1 MNRKDEEIYWLKESL
16 KIDPYMRNP
25 LINLA
30 GSCQDDGNIEE
41 AASYL
46 ERAITSDPDEN
57 KLLELRL
64 NLLMSPIHSS
74 WENMINERLQCIQ
87 NVKEI
92 IHKYETAPLN
102 PKVKLD
108 SSMDRIHFYIVY
120 HGLNDRYM
128 QELIIKTYKLYMANF
143 NNVFPQL
150 IGTHSLSLL
159 QQQLRSNSFLQSRNI
174 PFSLKEYSNSN
185 NLITTLTRKIRVG
198 FFSKFFGIFE
208 PHGLLLDGIMKY
220 LPREYFHVIAF
231 PVART
236 DGKPLEF
243 TIQEGADEVFELS
256 LSQEHAAEFIAKLNI
271 DIIIFGDT
279 MSEPMTHFMAH
290 TKLAKI
296 QIAFWGNPITSGSN
310 NMDYFVSADVM
321 EHPYRTR
328 MPVRDDPYTEQVV
341 LLGGQGIWYYKPTP
355 QDEYLK
361 KANLMGKIAPYEKMY
376 RSEFQLKDE
385 WFLYFCPQSVFKIH
399 PLFDDVLLNII
410 KGNPEG
416 HIVLTGGRR
425 TSWTNVYKDRLMKK
439 FENYTNN
446 IHIIERVSSE
456 KFNQLLN
463 LSDVILHPF
472 PFDGSKTSADGL
484 IAGKPVLTLPTEYLR
499 GRMGGSF
506 LRTMNIPE
514 LMAKNQ
520 SNYINIAIKLSK
532 DKSFYNSIKTKVI
545 NRLDLIWEDMEVP
558 FGWGQFLS
566 KVVGMQPH
574 TWDQFLKQSGRN
586 IEIENKR
593 LAIRQSNRLEFDRV
607 WGNEYWLLQDGVA
620 RLESHLDATMKP
632 RIFEDWKTM
641 NGIIMNDNNGNGDN
655 KINANNNNNQ
665 VLSSTIKSNSEKDI
679 IGEKLIHSINVK
691 SNVKVSSKDSSDYKN
706 DIVRDEFNM
715 VHGYEGILKEIRDLA
730 SVGNC
735 EEAYQLAI
743 TIFDIFKNDPLYLI
757 DLGSIQFF
765 RGENDEAYKLC
776 NRAAE
781 LAPDSLLAHVCMG
794 VTSTYSTNQE
804 NSINA
809 LKKAMELEFVPQ
821 KPELISTIFTVT
833 PETIILNLLFALK
846 QFDRWEEC
854 AEFVVD
860 YAKLPPLPKGGALIF
875 TFSFIK
881 WEESREKQIYELEYD
896 LRSKGLLQLPLNTS
910 LHNEINR
917 IQRDF
922 EQVLNP
928 CFECIMRLITIEYKQ
943 ALLTT
948 LWSVVGVSDEDI
960 PDEEP
965 NNLPTNPTIKSVL
978 NDGLIKISEDKIIE
992 KEKGFAL
999 ITQYYEPV
1007 SEQIKLDM
1015 DDALILNLNNDLISD
1030 IFLFTEDILDFSNFV
1045 NKHKIT
1051 QIMLGR
1057 RCTFKDVFTFAND
1070 KLLGR
1075 TVMVANSDIYFDHT
1089 LKRLVGKYNKITYFG
1104 NTVLTL
1110 LKWHKQTETEL
1121 KFLLRSDSQDAWI
1134 FQPPLNSSIIDHSDF
1149 YIGAVRCDNRLAEL
1163 LVIGGHHVI
1172 NPAFAIH
1179 AIEIQNTPRDGKLY
1193 NVKGSAFGDVRNVLI
1208 SHQSIF

>member
-30 GSCQDDGNIEE
+30 GSCQDDGYIEE
-41 AASYL
+41 AAVYL
-46 ERAITSDPDEN
+46 QRAITADPNEN

-64 NLLMSPIHSS
+64 ELLMSPIHSS
-74 WENMINERLQCIQ
+74 WENMINERLLTIN
-87 NVKEI
+87 NVKEL
-92 IHKYETAPLN
+92 IHKYELAPIN
-102 PKVKLD
+102 PKIKLD
-108 SSMDRIHFYIVY
+108 SSMDRIHFYVVY
-120 HGLNDRYM
+120 HGVNDRYM
-128 QELIIKTYKLYMANF
+128 QELISKTYKLYLLNF
-143 NNVFPQL
+143 NNVLPQL
-150 IGTHSLSLL
+150 KGTHSLSLL

-174 PFSLKEYSNSN
+174 PFSLKEYTISN
-185 NLITTLTRKIRVG
+185 NRVVPPTRKIRVG

-208 PHGLLLDGIMKY
+208 PHGLLLDGVMKY

-296 QIAFWGNPITSGSN
+296 QIAFWGNPITSGSD

-321 EHPYRTR
+321 EHPFRTR
-328 MPVRDDPYTEQVV
+328 MPVIDEPYSEQVV
-341 LLGGQGIWYYKPTP
+341 LLGGQGIWYYRPTP
-355 QDEYLK
+355 QEEYLK
-361 KANLMGKIAPYEKMY
+361 KANLMGKIAPYEDMY
-376 RSEFQLKDE
+376 RSNFKLKDE
-385 WFLYFCPQSVFKIH
+385 WFLFFCPQSVFKIH
-399 PLFDDVLLNII
+399 PLFDNVLLNII
-410 KGNPEG
+410 RGNPNG
-416 HIVLTGGRR
+416 HLVVTGGRR
-425 TSWTNVYKDRLMKK
+425 AAWTKVYKDRLLKK
-439 FENYTNN
+439 FENYSSQL
-446 IHIIERVSSE
+446 HIIERVSSE

-499 GRMGGSF
+499 GRMGGAF

-520 SNYINIAIKLSK
+520 SNYIEIAIKLSK
-532 DKSFYNSIKTKVI
+532 DQSFYNSIQSKVI
-545 NRLDLIWEDMEVP
+545 SRLDLIWEDLEVP

-566 KVVGMQPH
+566 KVVGLQPH
-574 TWDQFLKQSGRN
+574 TWNQFLQQSGRN
-586 IEIENKR
+586 IEVENKR
-593 LAIRQSNRLEFDRV
+593 LAIRQSNRMEFDRV
-607 WGNEYWLLQDGVA
+607 WGKEYWLLQNGVA
-620 RLESHLDATMKP
+620 RLETHLDATMKP

-641 NGIIMNDNNGNGDN
+641 NGVIINNEN
-655 KINANNNNNQ
+655 KSKKNN
-665 VLSSTIKSNSEKDI
+665 SNSEKNFN
-679 IGEKLIHSINVK
+679 GEKLIHSINVK
-691 SNVKVSSKDSSDYKN
+691 SNIKINSDNKN
-706 DIVRDEFNM
+706 DIIRDDYNM
-715 VHGYEGILKEIRDLA
+715 VSGYEEILKEIRDLA

-735 EEAYQLAI
+735 EDAYKVAI
-743 TIFDIFKNDPLYLI
+743 TIYDVFKNDPLYLI

-765 RGENDEAYKLC
+765 RGENDQAYKLC

-781 LAPDSLLAHVCMG
+781 LAPESLLAHVCMG

-809 LKKAMELEFVPQ
+809 LKRAMELEFVPQ

-833 PETIILNLLFALK
+833 PETIVLNLLFALK

-854 AEFVVD
+854 ADFVVN
-860 YAKLPPLPKGGALIF
+860 YAKLPLLSKGGALIF

-896 LRSKGLLQLPLNTS
+896 LRSKGLLHIPLNTS
-910 LHNEINR
+910 LYNEIKR
-917 IQRDF
+917 MQRDH

-928 CFECIMRLITIEYKQ
+928 SFECIMRQITQEYKQ

-948 LWSVVGVSDEDI
+948 LWNVVGVSDEDI
-960 PDEEP
+960 PEDEP
-965 NNLPTNPTIKSVL
+965 INLPSNPTITSVL

-999 ITQYYEPV
+999 ITQYYEPI

-1030 IFLFTEDILDFSNFV
+1030 IFLFTEDILDFSNFI

-1070 KLLGR
+1070 KLNGR

-1089 LKRLVGKYNKITYFG
+1089 LKRLVGKNNKITYFG
-1104 NTVLTL
+1104 NSVLAL

-1134 FQPPLNSSIIDHSDF
+1134 FQPPLNSSIIEHSDF

-1193 NVKGSAFGDVRNVLI
+1193 NVKGSAFGEVRNLLI
-1208 SHQSIF
+1208 SHQSVF